1 MTTERQKVSQLFSDW
16 YNRTVA
22 RLVARLSRR
31 VCFQNIYAGE
41 TSASFSRLTVILA
54 SLYQICTVD
63 KGIFYKKNLLSTCI
77 DWLSAMI
84 EDIFDT

>member
-22 RLVARLSRR
+22 RRVARLSRR

-41 TSASFSRLTVILA
+41 TNVSFSRLTVILA
-54 SLYQICTVD
+54 TLYQIFVVY
-63 KGIFYKKNLLSTCI
+63 KGII
-77 DWLSAMI
+77 
-84 EDIFDT
+84 